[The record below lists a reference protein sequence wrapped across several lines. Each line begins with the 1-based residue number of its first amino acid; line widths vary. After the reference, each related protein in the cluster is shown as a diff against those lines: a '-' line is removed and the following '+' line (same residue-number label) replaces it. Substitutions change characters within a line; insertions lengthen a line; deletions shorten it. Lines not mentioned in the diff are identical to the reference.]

1 MELTTYVYADTREDA
16 LRQAVYDVVR
26 ARFPAPAP
34 PRQQRLVD
42 RLKAVFYQ
50 PVPQP

>member
-16 LRQAVYDVVR
+16 LRQAVYDVVQ
-26 ARFPAPAP
+26 ARLPTPAH
-34 PRQQRLVD
+34 PRQRRLVE
-42 RLKAVFYQ
+42 RLRAVFYE